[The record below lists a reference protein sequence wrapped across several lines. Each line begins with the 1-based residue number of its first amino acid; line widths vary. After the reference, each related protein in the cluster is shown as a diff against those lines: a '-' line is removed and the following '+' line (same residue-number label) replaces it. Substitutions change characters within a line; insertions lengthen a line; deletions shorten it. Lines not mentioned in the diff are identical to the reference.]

1 MTEFNKQILEQANA
15 AVAAGDYEGF
25 LSYCTEDTEWNF
37 IGEQVLKGKEAVRRY
52 IQETYIEP
60 PKFDVSKLISEDNF
74 VVALGKISLKD
85 EHGILTEYD
94 YCDVWRFREGKLHE
108 LKAYVVLTDK

>member
-37 IGEQVLKGKEAVRRY
+37 IGQQVLKGKEAVRSY
-52 IQETYIEP
+52 MLETYIEP
-60 PKFDVSKLISEDNF
+60 PKFEVSKLISEDNF
-74 VVALGKISLKD
+74 VIAMGKISLKD
-85 EHGILTEYD
+85 EQGASTEYD
-94 YCDVWRFREGKLHE
+94 YCDVWQLKDGKLHK
-108 LKAYVVLTDK
+108 LKAYVVATL